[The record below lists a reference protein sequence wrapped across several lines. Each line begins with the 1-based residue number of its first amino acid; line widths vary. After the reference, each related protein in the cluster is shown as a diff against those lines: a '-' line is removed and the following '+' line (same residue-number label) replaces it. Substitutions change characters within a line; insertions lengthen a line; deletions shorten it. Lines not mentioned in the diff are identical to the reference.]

1 MEKSSPKT
9 TKEHISLIFDSLVDI
24 IKYPKTTLDN
34 NAYFYHTL
42 YRSEFIVYIY
52 IFKLL
57 INENDY
63 LKDKYEIYKKKYP
76 DKKSIDFNKITNL
89 KPKDELDLLYIVK
102 DKMLNHSYRLSIEKH
117 TITYKDL
124 TYIDSNW
131 LITFISL
138 LLDNSTEECDKEINI
153 CYTIPN
159 KDIFKLKKDAD
170 IEAFL
175 SEFTFYNIK
184 VKHVDKTRTVK
195 ENNILIVKNAAI
207 NYLKHLKQFKHGLE
221 TEESYLIFYNLLKN
235 ECHKQGFI
243 LEEETYKL
251 SELDDKYLSK
261 VKEYI
266 TPSFYSFSLSK
277 QIHSIENRVW
287 QLSNDLTMLEHMN
300 SALDATMNYIN
311 LLYKKTKGATYNKLK
326 WTYNLRDIPILLV
339 LIIQKFTNTYLLSNE
354 EIDYSLLDLT
364 GIKPEYMNSIG
375 DTEEQ
380 DIKSNI
386 KGLEVELMSYK
397 ATLDNYKEQKKALNL
412 EELGQD
418 RYLKEL
424 EIIVG
429 NINRTS
435 IEISRINSTIAGI
448 SREYEETKKRI
459 SSKYHNAELFNYNNS
474 IIQHICNSITSCSF
488 YLKTNNSIDLLE
500 NIIIFEDYKRAD
512 NAFYLEISFRNLLKI
527 SNTKKITGIEEQ
539 TDLPKLAGD

>member
-89 KPKDELDLLYIVK
+89 KPKDELDLLYTVK
-102 DKMLNHSYRLSIEKH
+102 DKMLNNSYRLSIEKH

-131 LITFISL
+131 LITFTSL

-207 NYLKHLKQFKHGLE
+207 NYLKHLKQYKHGLE
-221 TEESYLIFYNLLKN
+221 SKETYKIFYNLLKN
-235 ECHKQGFI
+235 ECNKQGFI
-243 LEEETYKL
+243 LTEEETPLLEEPNKISIIEQYI
-251 SELDDKYLSK
+251 DKQF
-261 VKEYI
+261 
-266 TPSFYSFSLSK
+266 TTYSSNK
-277 QIHSIENRVW
+277 QSHIIENIIW
-287 QLSNDLTMLEHMN
+287 QSSND
-300 SALDATMNYIN
+300 IN
-311 LLYKKTKGATYNKLK
+311 LLEQINTSIDSVVDLITILHEESHKKTYKEIKDYHTIK
-326 WTYNLRDIPILLV
+326 DIQILSILLV
-339 LIIQKFTNTYLLSNE
+339 LKFINTYYLQE
-354 EIDYSLLDLT
+354 ELDYSLIDLT
-364 GIKPEYMNSIG
+364 KITPKYMSIIC
-375 DTEEQ
+375 DEEEQ
-380 DIKSNI
+380 ELKTKIKQLDKELTHNKEQLSIAKEERTKINKEDLKEKYNSELERCVSNI
-386 KGLEVELMSYK
+386 NKYSINIGTINNQLS
-397 ATLDNYKEQKKALNL
+397 TLSRRYEEIKKEQRTKYKNI
-412 EELGQD
+412 EL
-418 RYLKEL
+418 
-424 EIIVG
+424 
-429 NINRTS
+429 
-435 IEISRINSTIAGI
+435 
-448 SREYEETKKRI
+448 
-459 SSKYHNAELFNYNNS
+459 YHYNNS
-474 IIQHICNSITSCSF
+474 IIKHMINSILSCSF
-488 YLKTNNSIDLLE
+488 YLKTNNNTQLLS
-500 NIIIFEDYKRAD
+500 NIIILEDYYKTE
-512 NAFYLEISFRNLLKI
+512 NAFYAEIPFNDLIKI
-527 SNTKKITGIEEQ
+527 SNNNIIKRITDNI
-539 TDLPKLAGD
+539 DLPKLVEE